1 MNRIGYVVFNKL
13 KLLIV
18 IMFVECY
25 MDGRWILF
33 VIGILKLLKI
43 LMWYVIIF
51 NDLLLIGE
59 L

>member
-1 MNRIGYVVFNKL
+1 MYIVVFNKL

-33 VIGILKLLKI
+33 VIGFLKLLKI
-43 LMWYVIIF
+43 
-51 NDLLLIGE
+51 
-59 L
+59 